1 MMEDFAFFLNTKG
14 IWLDL
19 VASIVLFV
27 AIVLALLSKKLPSY
41 HEKPLYFV
49 GFFAFVNA
57 LTIIATATI
66 GPLSAMSH
74 QKIGNIPETGILM
87 ALATVGVQFL
97 WKHYKSGGFVLP
109 KAVSKPVAK
118 KPQRKPVRRK

>member
-14 IWLDL
+14 IWLDFA
-19 VASIVLFV
+19 ASVVLFV

-57 LTIIATATI
+57 LTIIASATI

-74 QKIGNIPETGILM
+74 QRIGNIPETGILM

-109 KAVSKPVAK
+109 KAAAKPVAK
-118 KPQRKPVRRK
+118 KPQKKPVRRK